1 MTQVV
6 YTKSHVRVESVS
18 RICPPRGISTD
29 CTLHNLER
37 DVTLKV
43 LGPVPGTEFNVMV
56 LLQPKREPGGKC
68 HSRTMIHNEACET
81 YRMNVHHV
89 SLRQSDAEVRLEKE

>member
-1 MTQVV
+1 VTQVV

-56 LLQPKREPGGKC
+56 LF
-68 HSRTMIHNEACET
+68 HYTDIHIYVFTLGLVLSVVQNKSQKLVIVCSACLPFGSSPVE
-81 YRMNVHHV
+81 
-89 SLRQSDAEVRLEKE
+89 